1 MASSSRKS
9 ARFLS
14 GIEGVSDR
22 ALSRVVNA
30 LNENPE
36 ALSASSSRSAYGRQV
51 VSAMRT
57 VRTVKH
63 TIALTKGQ
71 PLVWEVLALQDLLPH
86 LCN

>member
-14 GIEGVSDR
+14 GIEVVSDR

-30 LNENPE
+30 LKQNPE
-36 ALSASSSRSAYGRQV
+36 ALSASSSRSAYGRRV

-57 VRTVKH
+57 DGTVKR
-63 TIALTKGQ
+63 TIALTRGQ
-71 PLVWEVLALQDLLPH
+71 PLVWEVFAL
-86 LCN
+86 